1 MRLTDLDRAVA
12 SSGLPYE
19 TTSGW
24 QTRGKEMRAARSVV
38 AHHTGTPNSRKGNYP
53 THGLIIKGRPSVPG
67 VPGVPGPLAHLGLG
81 RDGKV
86 YIIAA
91 GHANHAGKVGN
102 AVYANESSIGIE
114 AEHPGGSTPWPPAQ
128 YRAYVRLVAALCK
141 WYRIP
146 VDRVAGHKEVA
157 VPRGRKPDPNFSM
170 DTFRADVRAAYN
182 NPAAAT
188 TTPPT
193 KTGDP
198 VIDGDLRQLTVAALE
213 KALGVPVTGQIGWTS
228 KWTPGFAPATTVA
241 LQELL
246 IGRAYPGGTIAPDH
260 VLSKDEIKALQ
271 GTLNHVRPGIIDPK
285 MIDGLWGE
293 ATTRALQ
300 TLLQGVPEGGLRYV
314 LDNKPFPNTLKG
326 QAAK

>member
-24 QTRGKEMRAARSVV
+24 QTRGKEMRAARSVM
-38 AHHTGTPNSRKGNYP
+38 AHHTATSASAKGNYP
-53 THGLIIKGRPSVPG
+53 THWLIISGR
-67 VPGVPGPLAHLGLG
+67 PGVPGPLANLGLG

-86 YIIAA
+86 YVISA
-91 GHANHAGKVGN
+91 GRANHAGKVGN
-102 AVYANESSIGIE
+102 AVYANDSSIGIE
-114 AEHPGGSTPWPPAQ
+114 AEHPGGNAPWPPAQ

-146 VDRVAGHKEVA
+146 VDRVVGHKEAA

-170 DTFRADVRAAYN
+170 DTFRSDVRAAYN
-182 NPAAAT
+182 NPAASSG
-188 TTPPT
+188 PPT

-198 VIDGDLRQLTVAALE
+198 VIDGDLRALTVAALE
-213 KALGVPVTGQIGWTS
+213 KALGVPVTGQIGWAS
-228 KWTPGFAPATTVA
+228 KWTPGFAPATTIA

>member
-24 QTRGKEMRAARSVV
+24 QTRGKEMRAARSVM

-53 THGLIIKGRPSVPG
+53 THELIISGR
-67 VPGVPGPLAHLGLG
+67 PGVPGPLAHLGLG

-91 GHANHAGKVGN
+91 GRANHAGKVGD

-114 AEHPGGSTPWPPAQ
+114 AEHPGGGTPWPPAQ
-128 YRAYVRLVAALCK
+128 YQAYVRLVAALCK

-146 VDRVAGHKEVA
+146 VDRVVGHKEAA

-170 DTFRADVRAAYN
+170 NTFRADVRAAYN
-182 NPAAAT
+182 NPAAVSPQAA
-188 TTPPT
+188 TPPT

-260 VLSKDEIKALQ
+260 VFSKDEIKALQ

-293 ATTRALQ
+293 ATTCALQ